1 MDLLSFTVFII
12 VVTASGALAPGPL
25 FFATISYG
33 SKSGAKTGLVF
44 SIAHTVV
51 EFTLI
56 MLLALGLLTVASEPL
71 VKQVIGVVGGAILII
86 FGLLQIRNSI
96 VSKFDELKKPKSS
109 SRHLFIIGMV
119 FTGLNPYF
127 ILWWLT
133 AGAQLI
139 VIALE
144 IAAIAGVIYMYIC
157 HVWMDYVWLTGV
169 AHFAKK
175 GTDIMGLKW
184 YRPLMIIFGAVL
196 IYFGFTFLIPVFFV
210 TFQ

>member
-1 MDLLSFTVFII
+1 MDLLSFTVLII
-12 VVTASGALAPGPL
+12 VVTASGAIAPGPL

-51 EFTLI
+51 EFSLI

-71 VKQVIGVVGGAILII
+71 VKQVIGAVGGTILII
-86 FGLLQIRNSI
+86 FGAVQIRNSI
-96 VSKFDELKKPKSS
+96 ASKSDELKKPKSS

-144 IAAIAGVIYMYIC
+144 IAALAGVVFMFIC
-157 HVWMDYVWLTGV
+157 HVWMDYAWLTGV
-169 AHFAKK
+169 AYFAKK
-175 GTDIMGLKW
+175 GTNIVGLKW
-184 YRPLMIIFGAVL
+184 YKPLMIIFGAIL
-196 IYFGFTFLIPVFFV
+196 IYFGV
-210 TFQ
+210 TFILGAAGIYI